1 MAWLQKRCPRPG
13 TSMGAGGSGR
23 PGVGVV
29 ALCGN
34 HAGGEGSRRRG
45 AVRGEF
51 GGRRPHM
58 SRVNGSLVGW
68 SGPAR

>member
-1 MAWLQKRCPRPG
+1 
-13 TSMGAGGSGR
+13 
-23 PGVGVV
+23 VGVV

-34 HAGGEGSRRRG
+34 HASGEGSRRGG
-45 AVRGEF
+45 AVREEF

-68 SGPAR
+68 SGPDKNKKDFQKLINYFSFNAKREKLK